1 MTRHLRNRIQKL
13 EAQARHQPNEPKTD
27 GLFFQRFLRIAAA
40 YHLGNPTPSESF
52 LSAYARVLGY
62 GGTFEFL
69 TALRAAAEVADP
81 DLDARVSLANR
92 QLLSK
97 FGVGQHDEWD
107 VFLEACRRMAVGLS
121 EFYQRHVH
129 LAAREFG
136 VDADFLFRTE
146 D

>member
-1 MTRHLRNRIQKL
+1 MTRHLRTRIQKL

-27 GLFFQRFLRIAAA
+27 GPFFWRFLRIAAA

-52 LSAYARVLGY
+52 VSAYARVLGY
-62 GGTFEFL
+62 PSTFEFL
-69 TALRAAAEVADP
+69 TATKAADP
-81 DLDARVSLANR
+81 DFFERDGLVYT

-107 VFLEACRRMAVGLS
+107 VFLEACRRMAAGLS
-121 EFYQRHVH
+121 EFYKRHVH
-129 LAAREFG
+129 LAAKEFG
-136 VDADFLFRTE
+136 VDANFLFRTE